1 MAPDVTP
8 LTTQSG
14 GVPSSFLLVTAV
26 EDYRTEGRAVLLVGD
41 LNLVADPVKDMHPG
55 LRCAWDEREVE
66 WFARVLGPYLDAYRH
81 LHPHKDRHL
90 HLLRPDEGQ
99 PRAAPGDYG
108 WPTLCTAAP
117 LPHGL
122 EP

>member
-1 MAPDVTP
+1 M
-8 LTTQSG
+8 
-14 GVPSSFLLVTAV
+14 

-81 LHPHKDRHL
+81 LHPHKTDTYTCFDQMKDNRG
-90 HLLRPDEGQ
+90 RNWGS
-99 PRAAPGDYG
+99 R
-108 WPTLCTAAP
+108 
-117 LPHGL
+117 
-122 EP
+122 